1 MMIECPLHV
10 RCYRLGWLVYKQPVY
25 KQWDDNGANLSQLYI
40 YIYTND
46 SFCIS
51 YIYIFL
57 NRLELLMEITQFFL
71 GLNG

>member
-10 RCYRLGWLVYKQPVY
+10 RCYGLGWLVYKQPVY

-40 YIYTND
+40 YAND

-51 YIYIFL
+51 YICIFL
-57 NRLELLMEITQFFL
+57 NRLELLMVITQFFL
-71 GLNG
+71 GSNG